1 MKSSY
6 QAIPQWAEDDRP
18 REKMMLKGKNSLSD
32 AELIAILIGTGTGS
46 KSAVDLGRELLGL
59 TSGDLY
65 KFGQL
70 RHSQLCEVK
79 GIGSSKAISIMAA
92 LELGRRR
99 IEVQHEEA
107 VKINSAYSAYL
118 VLRPMFLDLR
128 HEEFYALFLNK
139 ANQVLEKRQLS
150 VGGTSG
156 TVVDSKI
163 IFKAGIDCGA
173 SAMILAHNHPSGALR
188 PSQEDIKLTKRL
200 VQCGEIMEM
209 SILDHL
215 IITDNGYFSF
225 ADKGLI

>member
-1 MKSSY
+1 MKSIY

-18 REKMMLKGKNSLSD
+18 REKMMLKGKNALSD
-32 AELIAILIGTGTGS
+32 AELVAILIGTGTGS
-46 KSAVDLGRELLGL
+46 KSAVDLGRELLSL
-59 TSGDLY
+59 TGGDLY

-79 GIGSSKAISIMAA
+79 GIGASKAITIMAA

-99 IEVQHEEA
+99 KEIDQEEA
-107 VKINSAYSAYL
+107 VKINSAYSAYVAL
-118 VLRPMFLDLR
+118 KPLFQDLR
-128 HEEFYALFLNK
+128 HEEFYALFMNK
-139 ANQVLEKRQLS
+139 ANEVLEKRQLS
-150 VGGTSG
+150 IGGTSG

-163 IFKAGIDCGA
+163 LFKAGIDCGA

-188 PSQEDIKLTKRL
+188 PSQEDVKLTRRL

-209 SILDHL
+209 SVLDHL
-215 IITDNGYFSF
+215 ILTDNGYFSF